1 MIIDGKKIAA
11 EIMQRVAAEVAKM
24 KTPPIVAAVLVG
36 AQEEM
41 RRFLEI
47 KEEMAVKAGFEY
59 KWYEFPADIT
69 TKKLRAEIVKIA
81 KQKKVSGVIL
91 ELPLPKHINQ
101 QAVLNAIPQ
110 EKDPDVLSQR
120 AQGAFFVGR
129 SAVMPPCPAAV
140 KAILDF
146 HKIDVVGKRAVVF
159 GYGLLVG
166 RPAAHMLA
174 SMKASV
180 IVIAR
185 NDPDQAALCRQAD
198 IIVTGTGKVKMITA
212 DMVKEGAVV
221 MDFGYGKIDNK
232 ISGDVDFEA
241 VSKKA
246 SLVTPV
252 PGGVGPLVCAVA
264 LENVITLLHGSRDLS
279 SDQ

>member
-1 MIIDGKKIAA
+1 MS
-11 EIMQRVAAEVAKM
+11 RVAAQVSAMETKPLV
-24 KTPPIVAAVLVG
+24 VAVLVG

-69 TKKLRAEIVKIA
+69 TKKLRAEIHKIG
-81 KQKKVSGVIL
+81 KQKNVSGIIL

-101 QAVLNAIPQ
+101 QVVLNAIPK
-110 EKDPDVLSQR
+110 EKDPDVLSQD
-120 AQGAFFVGR
+120 AQGAFFVNR
-129 SAVMPPCPAAV
+129 SPVLPPCPAAV

-146 HKIDVVGKRAVVF
+146 HKIDVVGKRVAVF

-180 IVIAR
+180 TVIGR
-185 NDPDQAALCRQAD
+185 NDPNQAELCRQAD
-198 IIVTGTGKVKMITA
+198 IIVTGIGNAGMVTA
-212 DMVKEGAVV
+212 DMVKDGAIV
-221 MDFGYGKIDNK
+221 MDFGYGKLNGK
-232 ISGDVDFEA
+232 ISGDVDFEN
-241 VSKKA
+241 VKDKT
-246 SLVTPV
+246 SLITPV

-264 LENVITLLHGSRDLS
+264 LENIIILMK
-279 SDQ
+279 

>member
-1 MIIDGKKIAA
+1 M
-11 EIMQRVAAEVAKM
+11 ERVAGEVAKL
-24 KTPPIVAAVLVG
+24 KTKPLVAAVLVG

-47 KEEMAVKAGFEY
+47 KEEMAKKAGFEY
-59 KWYEFPADIT
+59 KWYEFSSDIT

-81 KQKKVSGVIL
+81 KQKKVSGIIL

-101 QAVLNAIPQ
+101 QAVLNAIPL
-110 EKDPDVLSQR
+110 EKDPDVLSQK

-129 SAVMPPCPAAV
+129 SSVMPPCPAAV
-140 KAILDF
+140 KAILDY
-146 HKIDVVGKRAVVF
+146 HKIDVEGKRVAVF

-180 IVIAR
+180 TVISRGDA
-185 NDPDQAALCRQAD
+185 NQAELCCQAD
-198 IIVTGTGKVKMITA
+198 ILITGTGNVGMIKA
-212 DMVKEGAVV
+212 DMVKEGAIV
-221 MDFGYGKIDNK
+221 MDFGYGRAEGK
-232 ISGDVDFEA
+232 ISGDVDFEN

-246 SLVTPV
+246 SLITPV

-264 LENVITLLHGSRDLS
+264 LENVVKLMS
-279 SDQ
+279 SA

>member
-11 EIMQRVAAEVAKM
+11 EIMERVAGEVAKLSR
-24 KTPPIVAAVLVG
+24 PPRVAAVLVG
-36 AQEEM
+36 AQKEM

-59 KWYEFPADIT
+59 KWYEFAADIT
-69 TKKLRAEIVKIA
+69 TAKLRAEIVKIA
-81 KQKKVSGVIL
+81 KQKLVSGIIL
-91 ELPLPKHINQ
+91 ELPLPERINQ
-101 QAVLNAIPQ
+101 QVVLNAIPQ
-110 EKDPDVLSQR
+110 EKDPDVLSQK

-129 SAVMPPCPAAV
+129 SDVMPPCPAAV

-146 HKIDVVGKRAVVF
+146 HKIDVVGKRVAVF

-180 IVIAR
+180 TVISR
-185 NDPDQAALCRQAD
+185 NDPNQAELCRQAD

-212 DMVKEGAVV
+212 DMIKDGAIV

-246 SLVTPV
+246 SLITPV
-252 PGGVGPLVCAVA
+252 PGGVGPLVCATA
-264 LENVITLLHGSRDLS
+264 LENVIRLN
-279 SDQ
+279 